1 MRIYLAL
8 WRLEGKGVD
17 LVLSVNEP
25 LGDAAGVGARQE
37 GAQGQEQGKVQKVFE
52 KAASS
57 LKVMDWGLF
66 A

>member
-1 MRIYLAL
+1 M
-8 WRLEGKGVD
+8 D